1 MKHFAEATKDLQQAL
16 ELEPDNK
23 AFAKEL
29 DQLQLDVAE
38 HRKQRA
44 VLKQL
49 DSNNS
54 STSALP
60 DAGAASS
67 EQSGSK
73 AGPDEPVVEFEKLIT
88 QLQTAGTAFLRPQHR
103 ILQ

>member
-1 MKHFAEATKDLQQAL
+1 MQQAL

-29 DQLQLDVAE
+29 EQLQLDVAE

-49 DSNNS
+49 DSRS
-54 STSALP
+54 STTSALP
-60 DAGAASS
+60 DAEAALT

-73 AGPDEPVVEFEKLIT
+73 EGPDEPVIEFEKLIK
-88 QLQTAGTAFLRPQHR
+88 QLQTAGPAFLGSQHC